1 MVVGAFPIAKLS
13 VLLIKQISKPIANMC
28 KERAKNSP
36 FFRTYV
42 CMPPAQF
49 YNWCEVK
56 AKMWILN
63 LGRPVNIPV
72 LSQEMAI
79 ELGANLLGE
88 SVIFIIGAGL
98 LIVEYNRQANKEAA
112 KEAKKAEE
120 MNHIT
125 STITDLYFTVQQ
137 QQTQLREMERIIYSI
152 SGQKPTTPAPVIKEP
167 KLPNPKEPSD
177 EPSKPATKQTSQPVA
192 ASPATPQNLNN
203 PSSQDPKPS
212 ATMMPY
218 PNKGIILQSLN
229 YIQMDAFS
237 SIFNNKYN
245 QKVYDDTD
253 NKSSTN
259 QRRNPAIVSEALH
272 NIENNFRSLF

>member
-1 MVVGAFPIAKLS
+1 MVVGAFPIAKLGA
-13 VLLIKQISKPIANMC
+13 LLIKQISKPIANAC
-28 KERAKNSP
+28 KERAKHNP

-88 SVIFIIGAGL
+88 TLIFTIGAGL
-98 LIVEYNRQANKEAA
+98 LLLEYNRQSNKEAA
-112 KEAKKAEE
+112 KEAKKEEE
-120 MNHIT
+120 MKHI
-125 STITDLYFTVQQ
+125 SDTITDLYFTVQR

-152 SGQKPTTPAPVIKEP
+152 SGEKPKIPPPVLKEPPVLTPSASPPASPPAPATPAP
-167 KLPNPKEPSD
+167 
-177 EPSKPATKQTSQPVA
+177 QTP
-192 ASPATPQNLNN
+192 TPQNV
-203 PSSQDPKPS
+203 SHYEQHEHAVMT
-212 ATMMPY
+212 ATPY
-218 PNKGIILQSLN
+218 PNKGLILQSLN

-237 SIFNNKYN
+237 SLFPNNNNVVLEENNKTVEERAFIA
-245 QKVYDDTD
+245 K
-253 NKSSTN
+253 
-259 QRRNPAIVSEALH
+259 REPAILSSALY
-272 NIENNFRSLF
+272 NIENDFRSLF

>member
-13 VLLIKQISKPIANMC
+13 VLLIKQISKPIANVC

-63 LGRPVNIPV
+63 LGKPVNIPV

-88 SVIFIIGAGL
+88 SLIFVIGAGL
-98 LIVEYNRQANKEAA
+98 LIVEYSRQSKKETA
-112 KEAKKAEE
+112 KEAKREQE
-120 MNHIT
+120 MSHIT
-125 STITDLYFTVQQ
+125 STITDLYFTIQR
-137 QQTQLREMERIIYSI
+137 QQTQLREMERLIHSI
-152 SGQKPTTPAPVIKEP
+152 NVEKPVKSPPPP
-167 KLPNPKEPSD
+167 KDGSP
-177 EPSKPATKQTSQPVA
+177 SQPPPPPA
-192 ASPATPQNLNN
+192 APTPVPQNI
-203 PSSQDPKPS
+203 SQPAYYPDYTPP
-212 ATMMPY
+212 TPY

-237 SIFNNKYN
+237 SLFPKTSVIHDGDENEEKLNTHK
-245 QKVYDDTD
+245 
-253 NKSSTN
+253 
-259 QRRNPAIVSEALH
+259 REPAILSAALY

>member
-1 MVVGAFPIAKLS
+1 MVVGAFPIAKLGA
-13 VLLIKQISKPIANMC
+13 LLIKQISKPIANAC
-28 KERAKNSP
+28 KERAKHHP

-88 SVIFIIGAGL
+88 SLIFTIGAAIL
-98 LIVEYNRQANKEAA
+98 MFEYNRQSKKEAA
-112 KEAKKAEE
+112 KEAKKEEE
-120 MNHIT
+120 MKHI
-125 STITDLYFTVQQ
+125 SDTITDLYFTVQT

-152 SGQKPTTPAPVIKEP
+152 SGEKPKTPPPVLKEP
-167 KLPNPKEPSD
+167 PVLVPPSTPPQPTPEAPK
-177 EPSKPATKQTSQPVA
+177 
-192 ASPATPQNLNN
+192 PQNI
-203 PSSQDPKPS
+203 SHVDSYHDTVIIT
-212 ATMMPY
+212 ATPY
-218 PNKGIILQSLN
+218 PNKGLILQSLN

-237 SIFNNKYN
+237 SLFPNYNNKAVVHEETKTATEAN
-245 QKVYDDTD
+245 AFNPKREPAVL
-253 NKSSTN
+253 SS
-259 QRRNPAIVSEALH
+259 ALY

>member
-13 VLLIKQISKPIANMC
+13 VLLVKQISKPIANIC

-63 LGRPVNIPV
+63 LGKPVNIPV

-88 SVIFIIGAGL
+88 TVIFVIGAGL
-98 LIVEYNRQANKEAA
+98 LVIEYNRQSKKEAA
-112 KEAKKAEE
+112 KEAKREEE

-125 STITDLYFTVQQ
+125 TTITDLYFTVQQ
-137 QQTQLREMERIIYSI
+137 QQTQLREMERMIHSLGVKKPMTPVP
-152 SGQKPTTPAPVIKEP
+152 SG
-167 KLPNPKEPSD
+167 
-177 EPSKPATKQTSQPVA
+177 
-192 ASPATPQNLNN
+192 PATPST
-203 PSSQDPKPS
+203 PATPPVPPKPQNINHIVEYNVRTS
-212 ATMMPY
+212 PAPY
-218 PNKGIILQSLN
+218 PNRGVILQSLN
-229 YIQMDAFS
+229 YIQMDVFS
-237 SIFNNKYN
+237 SFFCPSNERVEKR
-245 QKVYDDTD
+245 V
-253 NKSSTN
+253 N
-259 QRRNPAIVSEALH
+259 QRVEKPLTQPKRESAVLSEALQ

>member
-13 VLLIKQISKPIANMC
+13 VLLIKQISKPIANAC

-63 LGRPVNIPV
+63 LGKPVNIPV

-88 SVIFIIGAGL
+88 TVIFVIGAGL
-98 LIVEYNRQANKEAA
+98 LIIEYNRQSKKETA
-112 KEAKKAEE
+112 KEAKREEE
-120 MNHIT
+120 MKHIS
-125 STITDLYFTVQQ
+125 STITDLYFTVQR
-137 QQTQLREMERIIYSI
+137 QQTQIREMERLIHSI
-152 SGQKPTTPAPVIKEP
+152 NPGKKPISPPDNNGPSRQHPSSAPTVPAPPIPQNIINEKYYTA
-167 KLPNPKEPSD
+167 D
-177 EPSKPATKQTSQPVA
+177 PVA
-192 ASPATPQNLNN
+192 
-203 PSSQDPKPS
+203 PS
-212 ATMMPY
+212 TPY
-218 PNKGIILQSLN
+218 PNNGIILQSLN

-237 SIFNNKYN
+237 SLFPKSITNEQNEPEIVEKPYTNKRETA
-245 QKVYDDTD
+245 VL
-253 NKSSTN
+253 S
-259 QRRNPAIVSEALH
+259 AALH

>member
-13 VLLIKQISKPIANMC
+13 VLLIKQISKPIANAC

-63 LGRPVNIPV
+63 LGKPVNIPV

-98 LIVEYNRQANKEAA
+98 LIVEYNRQSKKESA
-112 KEAKKAEE
+112 KEAKREEE
-120 MNHIT
+120 MQHIT
-125 STITDLYFTVQQ
+125 TTITDLYFTVQQ
-137 QQTQLREMERIIYSI
+137 QQTQLKEMERLVHSI
-152 SGQKPTTPAPVIKEP
+152 SGQKPKSPPTPSKTDTPAKGNTP
-167 KLPNPKEPSD
+167 L
-177 EPSKPATKQTSQPVA
+177 
-192 ASPATPQNLNN
+192 SPELGNKPQNISYMQQYI
-203 PSSQDPKPS
+203 PAGP
-212 ATMMPY
+212 TPY
-218 PNKGIILQSLN
+218 PDKGLILQSLN
-229 YIQMDAFS
+229 YIQMDVFS
-237 SIFNNKYN
+237 SFFTKTSHTEITQTEKPSKNDYK
-245 QKVYDDTD
+245 
-253 NKSSTN
+253 
-259 QRRNPAIVSEALH
+259 REPAVVSHAL
-272 NIENNFRSLF
+272 NDIENNLRSLF

>member
-13 VLLIKQISKPIANMC
+13 VLLIKQISKPIANVC

-63 LGRPVNIPV
+63 LGKPVNIPV

-88 SVIFIIGAGL
+88 SVIFVIGAAL
-98 LIVEYNRQANKEAA
+98 LIVEYNRQSKKEAA
-112 KEAKKAEE
+112 KEEKREQE
-120 MNHIT
+120 MKHILG
-125 STITDLYFTVQQ
+125 TITDLFFTVQQ
-137 QQTQLREMERIIYSI
+137 QQTQLRELERMVQSI
-152 SGQKPTTPAPVIKEP
+152 DVKKPSSPQQPPPPTSPP
-167 KLPNPKEPSD
+167 KGPTNQDP
-177 EPSKPATKQTSQPVA
+177 QTVS
-192 ASPATPQNLNN
+192 STPQLQNINYDRYYVPL
-203 PSSQDPKPS
+203 
-212 ATMMPY
+212 TPY
-218 PNKGIILQSLN
+218 PDKGIILQSLN
-229 YIQMDAFS
+229 YIQMDVFS
-237 SIFNNKYN
+237 SLFNSPDTEKN
-245 QKVYDDTD
+245 QPMPETP
-253 NKSSTN
+253 TN
-259 QRRNPAIVSEALH
+259 HKREPAVLSQALY

>member
-13 VLLIKQISKPIANMC
+13 VLLIKQISKPIANVC

-63 LGRPVNIPV
+63 LGKPVNIPV

-88 SVIFIIGAGL
+88 SVIFVIGAGL
-98 LIVEYNRQANKEAA
+98 LIIEYNRQSKKETVKENKREQ
-112 KEAKKAEE
+112 E

-152 SGQKPTTPAPVIKEP
+152 SGQKP
-167 KLPNPKEPSD
+167 NPP
-177 EPSKPATKQTSQPVA
+177 PPATPSSLPPPPPPPTA
-192 ASPATPQNLNN
+192 ATPQNVKHVISYEDT
-203 PSSQDPKPS
+203 PV
-212 ATMMPY
+212 TYTPY

-229 YIQMDAFS
+229 YIQMDALS
-237 SIFNNKYN
+237 SLFPSKDSKCKIPEDEKPVS
-245 QKVYDDTD
+245 QP
-253 NKSSTN
+253 
-259 QRRNPAIVSEALH
+259 RREPAVLSQALY